1 MQQITMKKKRNK
13 CAIIVSYN
21 EMLKYWKLN
30 LIFYLLS
37 STVKTYLLETFLLKI
52 NMA

>member
-1 MQQITMKKKRNK
+1 MKKKRNK

-30 LIFYLLS
+30 LIFHLLS
-37 STVKTYLLETFLLKI
+37 PTVTTYLEEAYVLKI
-52 NMA
+52 NTA